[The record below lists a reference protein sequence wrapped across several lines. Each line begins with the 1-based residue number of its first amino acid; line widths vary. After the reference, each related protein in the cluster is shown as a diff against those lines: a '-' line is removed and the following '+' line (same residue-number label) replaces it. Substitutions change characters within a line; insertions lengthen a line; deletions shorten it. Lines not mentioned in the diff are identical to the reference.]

1 MSATVSWRQAGLQ
14 RHSVVLDLALGSG
27 LLTFEL
33 LRRCPEGGVWAL
45 APPEAR
51 GVREQLATLPA
62 ALQPALVAEPAQIAL
77 AVRFDAVVGRGVWRS
92 DGGQALVLAAA
103 GALAEGGRLVLAE
116 PLPERAPRLHEV
128 LDLDGL
134 GDTDRAAVAAAEEA
148 HYGARPA
155 LTGADIE
162 SVLAPHVTGLTAEVV
177 EQPGRLAVT
186 RTLLERWFPAGGD
199 ASTSSYAHV
208 LQRAGVSAQAVAT
221 LRRGLENRLGTSLEW
236 RVATLLVTATR
247 PPESA
252 P

>member
-1 MSATVSWRQAGLQ
+1 MQPTLV
-14 RHSVVLDLALGSG
+14 
-27 LLTFEL
+27 T
-33 LRRCPEGGVWAL
+33 
-45 APPEAR
+45 APANVDP
-51 GVREQLATLPA
+51 
-62 ALQPALVAEPAQIAL
+62 
-77 AVRFDAVVGRGVWRS
+77 AVRFDAVVGRGVWRTE
-92 DGGQALVLAAA
+92 GGEALVRAAC

-134 GDTDRAAVAAAEEA
+134 GETDRAAVATAEEA

-162 SVLAPHVTGLTAEVV
+162 SVLAAHVTGLTAEVV

-199 ASTSSYAHV
+199 APATSYAHV

-221 LRRGLENRLGTSLEW
+221 LRRGLANRLGTSLDW
-236 RVATLLVTATR
+236 RVATLLVTANR
-247 PPESA
+247 A
-252 P
+252 PGAPR